1 MVVMLGCPAML
12 FLSWAAVSVVYRTH
26 AHMPCWSNCL
36 FLGVLNALLVGFV
49 FLVFS
54 VPAAP
59 GYLPVL
65 CVLSMETSLLEPLS
79 CGPVRADCF
88 RACHARLALGIPRLS
103 LCSSSAWSPVS

>member
-1 MVVMLGCPAML
+1 ML
-12 FLSWAAVSVVYRTH
+12 FLSWAAVSVVYRMLCSH
-26 AHMPCWSNCL
+26 AL
-36 FLGVLNALLVGFV
+36 FGVTVFFLEFLIAFLVGFV

-59 GYLPVL
+59 GYLPVP

-79 CGPVRADCF
+79 CGPVRADSF
-88 RACHARLALGIPRLS
+88 RACRARLALGLPRLS